1 MSKFVCARPIHP
13 GEVLKDEIE
22 YRGISQGKLAAQMGM
37 SYKMLNHILNEHRPI
52 TTQTALLFEAALDIP
67 ADSLIR
73 LQTDY
78 NLQVVNQDKSF
89 ASRLAE
95 IRKMVAAYHICPV

>member
-1 MSKFVCARPIHP
+1 MSKFVCARPVHP

-22 YRGISQGKLAAQMGM
+22 YRGISQGKLATQMGM
-37 SYKMLNHILNEHRPI
+37 SYKMLNHILNERRPI
-52 TTQTALLFEAALDIP
+52 TIQTALLFEAALDIP

-95 IRKMVAAYHICPV
+95 IRKMVATYHICPV

>member
-1 MSKFVCARPIHP
+1 MDKFVCARPIHP

-22 YRGISQGKLAAQMGM
+22 YRGISQSTLATQMGM
-37 SYKMLNHILNEHRPI
+37 SYKMLNHILNERRPI
-52 TTQTALLFEAALDIP
+52 TTQTALLFEAAHGIP

-89 ASRLAE
+89 ANRLAK
-95 IRKMVAAYHICPV
+95 IRKMVAVF

>member
-22 YRGISQGKLAAQMGM
+22 YRGISQGKLAEQMGM
-37 SYKMLNHILNEHRPI
+37 SYKVLNHILNEHRPI
-52 TTQTALLFEAALDIP
+52 TTQTALLFEAALNIP

-95 IRKMVAAYHICPV
+95 IRKVVATYNMCPA

>member
-1 MSKFVCARPIHP
+1 MGKYVCARPIHP

-22 YRGISQGKLAAQMGM
+22 YRGISQCKLAAQMGI
-37 SYKMLNHILNEHRPI
+37 SYKMLNHILNEHRPV
-52 TTQTALLFEAALDIP
+52 TTQTALLFEAVLGIS

-89 ASRLAE
+89 ANRLAE
-95 IRKMVAAYHICPV
+95 IRKMVSAAAF

>member
-1 MSKFVCARPIHP
+1 MGKYVCARPIHP

-37 SYKMLNHILNEHRPI
+37 SYKMLNHILNQRRPI
-52 TTQTALLFEAALDIP
+52 TTQTALLFEAALGIP
-67 ADSLIR
+67 ADSLIH

-78 NLQVVNQDKSF
+78 NLQVVNLDKSF
-89 ASRLAE
+89 AKRLAE
-95 IRKMVAAYHICPV
+95 IRKMVAAFA

>member
-37 SYKMLNHILNEHRPI
+37 SYKVLNHILNEHRPI

-78 NLQVVNQDKSF
+78 NLQVANQDKSF
-89 ASRLAE
+89 AKRLAE
-95 IRKMVAAYHICPV
+95 IRKMVATFNICPV

>member
-1 MSKFVCARPIHP
+1 MGKYICARPIHP

-22 YRGISQGKLAAQMGM
+22 YRGISQGKLATQMGM

-52 TTQTALLFEAALDIP
+52 TTQTALLFEAALGIP
-67 ADSLIR
+67 ADSLIH

-89 ASRLAE
+89 INRLAE
-95 IRKMVAAYHICPV
+95 VRKMVAAAAF

>member
-1 MSKFVCARPIHP
+1 MGKFVCARPIHP

-22 YRGISQGKLAAQMGM
+22 YRGISQGKLAVQMGM
-37 SYKMLNHILNEHRPI
+37 SYKMLNHILNERRPV
-52 TTQTALLFEAALDIP
+52 TTQTALLFEAALGIP

-78 NLQVVNQDKSF
+78 NLQVVNQDISF
-89 ASRLAE
+89 TKRLAE
-95 IRKMVAAYHICPV
+95 VRKMVAAI

>member
-1 MSKFVCARPIHP
+1 MDKFVCARPIHP

-22 YRGISQGKLAAQMGM
+22 YRGISQGKLAEQMGM
-37 SYKMLNHILNEHRPI
+37 SYKMLNHILNEHRPV
-52 TTQTALLFEAALDIP
+52 TTQTALLFEAALGIP

-89 ASRLAE
+89 AKRLAG
-95 IRKMVAAYHICPV
+95 IRKMVAAYHVCPV

>member
-1 MSKFVCARPIHP
+1 MSKFICA
-13 GEVLKDEIE
+13 
-22 YRGISQGKLAAQMGM
+22 
-37 SYKMLNHILNEHRPI
+37 RPI
-52 TTQTALLFEAALDIP
+52 TTQTTLLFEAALNIP

-95 IRKMVAAYHICPV
+95 IRKVVATYNICPV